1 MLSFYAMNGMMGQ
14 VRNSRCLE
22 CALLLDQLKGD
33 VFAWSSESE
42 GTKPNVGMMIIGDN
56 RGRRRLS
63 RTKRWI

>member
-42 GTKPNVGMMIIGDN
+42 ETKPIDEMMIDKN
-56 RGRRRLS
+56 RGRRRLA

>member
-14 VRNSRCLE
+14 ERNLYCLE

-42 GTKPNVGMMIIGDN
+42 GTKPNVGMIIGDN